1 MIYLI
6 LSLALV
12 AIFLLIYFKSDRFK
26 DRNFLIKSI
35 LVISIAIFF
44 TYISKVIFI
53 HKPIFIVHL
62 ALVFISWHGAL
73 NFIRK
78 NQFSYF
84 LIFAPAVTTVLFF
97 ILAIFFRDH
106 A

>member
-1 MIYLI
+1 MIYI
-6 LSLALV
+6 SLALILV
-12 AIFLLIYFKSDRFK
+12 AIFVFIYFKSDRFK
-26 DRNFLIKSI
+26 DRDFLLKS
-35 LVISIAIFF
+35 LMVIIVPIFF

-62 ALVFISWHGAL
+62 ALLILSWFASL

-78 NQFSYF
+78 NQFNYL
-84 LIFAPAVTTVLFF
+84 LIFAPAVTTIIFF
-97 ILAIFFRDH
+97 ILAMFFKEY